1 LHLCELV
8 FATCVILFGLFTL
21 GNFFMI
27 EKKYKSTVFTPT
39 LIFQK
44 NTASFF
50 LVNLKK
56 KVFVYVKIESRV
68 VESEFQKR

>member
-1 LHLCELV
+1 
-8 FATCVILFGLFTL
+8 
-21 GNFFMI
+21 MI